1 MNRNITD
8 EMRIEA
14 ATEYV
19 KKWRRAESILD
30 EEVLPS
36 GCVKLTYEAPSIS
49 GYSIFT
55 EYIDN
60 YDINNYCWWNK

>member
-19 KKWRRAESILD
+19 KKWRKAEFILN

-36 GCVKLTYEAPSIS
+36 GFVKLIYEAPSVS

-60 YDINNYCWWNK
+60 YSINNYWR

>member
-1 MNRNITD
+1 MNHNITD

-19 KKWRRAESILD
+19 KKKWRKVEFILN

-36 GCVKLTYEAPSIS
+36 GCVKLTFEAPSVS

-60 YDINNYCWWNK
+60 YSINNYWR

>member
-1 MNRNITD
+1 MNHNITD

-19 KKWRRAESILD
+19 KKWRRAEFILN
-30 EEVLPS
+30 EEVTHT
-36 GCVKLTYEAPSIS
+36 GCVKITFEAPSVV

-60 YDINNYCWWNK
+60 YDINNYWRNN